1 MNPEI
6 ALAAAQASEC
16 WKNIRPLF
24 FNDVYIY
31 FLLGIL
37 IDHNLSRHVG

>member
-6 ALAAAQASEC
+6 APAAAQASEC